1 MNNKITIIA
10 IAAIAACAGC
20 NTTRIGADPV
30 ALGTRTTTV
39 YIDGDTNRVASVT
52 TTPVHAFGWW
62 ANSYRN
68 LMDTQIADMAFQ
80 YGEASASVH
89 GYGNTVNVEAVKA
102 CADAVSD
109 ITAKVCAAI
118 VSHGG
123 TTVSSAVSSLV
134 AKYIKAGG
142 DPAKATVTCA
152 DGSCTISDG
161 CTTCTDAG
169 CYTCGECCADGSCNP
184 Q

>member
-1 MNNKITIIA
+1 MNKTIIIA
-10 IAAIAACAGC
+10 ISAALACAGC

-68 LMDTQIADMAFQ
+68 LMDTQIADMSFR

-134 AKYIKAGG
+134 ARFVKAGG
-142 DPAKATVTCA
+142 DPTKATVTCT
-152 DGSCTISDG
+152 DSGCTITDG
-161 CTTCTDAG
+161 TVTC
-169 CYTCGECCADGSCNP
+169 DGAKCWE
-184 Q
+184 

>member
-1 MNNKITIIA
+1 MNDTMNKITIIA
-10 IAAIAACAGC
+10 VAAFAACAGC

-30 ALGTRTTTV
+30 ALGTATTTT

-68 LMDTQIADMAFQ
+68 LMDTQIADMSFR
-80 YGEASASVH
+80 YGEASASVK

-102 CADAVSD
+102 IADAATD

-118 VSHGG
+118 ATAGG
-123 TTVSSAVSSLV
+123 SACADSVSSLV

-142 DPAKATVTCA
+142 DPEKATVTCS
-152 DGSCTISDG
+152 GGNCTISDG
-161 CTTCTDAG
+161 AVSEVCTG
-169 CYTCGECCADGSCNP
+169 CYA

>member
-1 MNNKITIIA
+1 MNKITIIA
-10 IAAIAACAGC
+10 VAALAACAGC

-39 YIDGDTNRVASVT
+39 YVDGDTNRVASVT
-52 TTPVHAFGWW
+52 VSTDHAFSWW

-80 YGEASASVH
+80 YGEASASVK

-109 ITAKVCAAI
+109 IAAKVCAAI

-134 AKYIKAGG
+134 ARFVKAGG
-142 DPAKATVTCA
+142 DPAKATVSCA
-152 DGSCTISDG
+152 DGNCTITDG
-161 CTTCTDAG
+161 TITC
-169 CYTCGECCADGSCNP
+169 DGGKCWE
-184 Q
+184 

>member
-1 MNNKITIIA
+1 MENLIKFR
-10 IAAIAACAGC
+10 AAFAVAALAACAGC

-52 TTPVHAFGWW
+52 VSTDHAFAWW

-134 AKYIKAGG
+134 ARFVKAGG
-142 DPAKATVTCA
+142 DASKATVECT
-152 DGSCTISDG
+152 DGNCTITDG
-161 CTTCTDAG
+161 TITC
-169 CYTCGECCADGSCNP
+169 DGGKCWE
-184 Q
+184 

>member
-1 MNNKITIIA
+1 MNKITIIA

-52 TTPVHAFGWW
+52 VSTDHAFAWW

-80 YGEASASVH
+80 YGEASASVK
-89 GYGNTVNVEAVKA
+89 GYNNTVNVEAVKA

-134 AKYIKAGG
+134 ARFVKAGG
-142 DPAKATVTCA
+142 DASKATVQCK
-152 DGSCTISDG
+152 DGSCTITDG
-161 CTTCTDAG
+161 TITC
-169 CYTCGECCADGSCNP
+169 DGGKCWE
-184 Q
+184 

>member
-1 MNNKITIIA
+1 MNKITIIA
-10 IAAIAACAGC
+10 LVALAACAGC

-30 ALGTRTTTV
+30 ALGTATTTT
-39 YIDGDTNRVASVT
+39 YIDGDTNRVASVAT
-52 TTPVHAFGWW
+52 NPVYAFGWW

-80 YGEASASVH
+80 YGEASASVK

-134 AKYIKAGG
+134 ARFVKAGG
-142 DPAKATVTCA
+142 DPAKATVSCA
-152 DGSCTISDG
+152 DGSCTITDG
-161 CTTCTDAG
+161 TITC
-169 CYTCGECCADGSCNP
+169 DGGKCWE
-184 Q
+184 

>member
-1 MNNKITIIA
+1 MNKITIIA
-10 IAAIAACAGC
+10 VAAIAACAGC

-30 ALGTRTTTV
+30 ALGTATTTT

-52 TTPVHAFGWW
+52 TAPVHAFGWW

-68 LMDTQIADMAFQ
+68 LMDTQIVEMAFQ
-80 YGEASASVH
+80 YGEASASVK

-109 ITAKVCAAI
+109 ITAKVCSAI

-134 AKYIKAGG
+134 ARFIKSGG
-142 DPAKATVTCA
+142 DASKASVTC
-152 DGSCTISDG
+152 DGGNCTITDG
-161 CTTCTDAG
+161 VVTETCVG
-169 CYTCGECCADGSCNP
+169 CSEM
-184 Q
+184 

>member
-1 MNNKITIIA
+1 MNKITIIA
-10 IAAIAACAGC
+10 IAALAACAGC

-52 TTPVHAFGWW
+52 VSTDHAFAWW

-80 YGEASASVH
+80 YGEASASVK

-134 AKYIKAGG
+134 ARFVKAGG
-142 DPAKATVTCA
+142 DASKAQVTCK
-152 DGSCTISDG
+152 DGSCTITDG
-161 CTTCTDAG
+161 NITC
-169 CYTCGECCADGSCNP
+169 DGGKCWE
-184 Q
+184 

>member
-1 MNNKITIIA
+1 MKNLVKIRA
-10 IAAIAACAGC
+10 IFAVAAIAVCAGC

-52 TTPVHAFGWW
+52 TSTDHAFAWW

-134 AKYIKAGG
+134 ARFVKAGG
-142 DPAKATVTCA
+142 DPAKATVECK
-152 DGSCTISDG
+152 DGSCSITDGTITCDG
-161 CTTCTDAG
+161 GKCW
-169 CYTCGECCADGSCNP
+169 E
-184 Q
+184 

>member
-1 MNNKITIIA
+1 MNKLIDTTAGKIIA
-10 IAAIAACAGC
+10 VTALGLFAALVDGC

-30 ALGTRTTTV
+30 ALGTATTTT

-52 TTPVHAFGWW
+52 TAPVHAFGWW

-102 CADAVSD
+102 IADAATD
-109 ITAKVCAAI
+109 ITAKVCTAI

-142 DPAKATVTCA
+142 DPAKATVECK

-161 CTTCTDAG
+161 RTTCTDAG
-169 CYTCGECCADGSCNP
+169 CYTCEE
-184 Q
+184 

>member
-1 MNNKITIIA
+1 MNKITIIA
-10 IAAIAACAGC
+10 VSAIAACAGC

-30 ALGTRTTTV
+30 ALGTATTTT

-68 LMDTQIADMAFQ
+68 LMDTQIADMAFR
-80 YGEASASVH
+80 YGEASASVK

-123 TTVSSAVSSLV
+123 SVVTSKVSSLV
-134 AKYIKAGG
+134 SKFVSAGG
-142 DPAKATVTCA
+142 DPAKATV
-152 DGSCTISDG
+152 SCTDGG
-161 CTTCTDAG
+161 CTITDGTITC
-169 CYTCGECCADGSCNP
+169 DGGKCWE
-184 Q
+184 

>member
-1 MNNKITIIA
+1 MDKITIIA
-10 IAAIAACAGC
+10 ISVLAACAGC

-52 TTPVHAFGWW
+52 VSTDHAFAWW

-80 YGEASASVH
+80 YGEASASVK

-134 AKYIKAGG
+134 SRFVKAGG
-142 DPAKATVTCA
+142 DASKATV
-152 DGSCTISDG
+152 SCTDG
-161 CTTCTDAG
+161 NCTITDGTITCSG
-169 CYTCGECCADGSCNP
+169 GKCWE
-184 Q
+184 

>member
-1 MNNKITIIA
+1 MKNLVKIRAIFA
-10 IAAIAACAGC
+10 IAALAACAGC

-30 ALGTRTTTV
+30 ALGTATTTT

-52 TTPVHAFGWW
+52 TAPVHAFGWW

-68 LMDTQIADMAFQ
+68 LMDTQIADMSFR
-80 YGEASASVH
+80 YGEASASVR

-134 AKYIKAGG
+134 ARFVKAGG
-142 DPAKATVTCA
+142 DASKATVTCT
-152 DGSCTISDG
+152 DGNCTITDG
-161 CTTCTDAG
+161 TITC
-169 CYTCGECCADGSCNP
+169 DGGKCWE
-184 Q
+184 

>member
-1 MNNKITIIA
+1 MNKITIIA
-10 IAAIAACAGC
+10 IAALAACAGC

-52 TTPVHAFGWW
+52 VSTDHAFAWW

-68 LMDTQIADMAFQ
+68 LMDTQIADMAFR
-80 YGEASASVH
+80 YGDASASVS

-152 DGSCTISDG
+152 DGSCTITDG

>member
-1 MNNKITIIA
+1 MNKITIIA

-52 TTPVHAFGWW
+52 VSTDHAFAWW

-80 YGEASASVH
+80 YGEASASVK

-109 ITAKVCAAI
+109 VTAKVCAAI

-134 AKYIKAGG
+134 ARFVKAGG
-142 DPAKATVTCA
+142 DASKAQVTC
-152 DGSCTISDG
+152 DGGNCTITDG
-161 CTTCTDAG
+161 TITC
-169 CYTCGECCADGSCNP
+169 DGGKCWE
-184 Q
+184 

>member
-1 MNNKITIIA
+1 MNKLIDTAVGKTIA
-10 IAAIAACAGC
+10 VAALGLFAALVDGC

-30 ALGTRTTTV
+30 ALGTATTTTYV
-39 YIDGDTNRVASVT
+39 DGDTNRVASVT
-52 TTPVHAFGWW
+52 TTPVHAFAWW

-68 LMDTQIADMAFQ
+68 LMDTQIEDMAFQ
-80 YGEASASVH
+80 YGEASASVS

-102 CADAVSD
+102 CADVVSD

-134 AKYIKAGG
+134 AKYINAGG

-169 CYTCGECCADGSCNP
+169 CYTCEE
-184 Q
+184 

>member
-1 MNNKITIIA
+1 MNKITIIA
-10 IAAIAACAGC
+10 IAALAACAGC

-52 TTPVHAFGWW
+52 VSTDHAFAWW

-68 LMDTQIADMAFQ
+68 LMDTQIADMAFK

-109 ITAKVCAAI
+109 VTAKVCSAI

-134 AKYIKAGG
+134 ARFVKAGG
-142 DPAKATVTCA
+142 DASKAQVTC
-152 DGSCTISDG
+152 DGGNCTITDG
-161 CTTCTDAG
+161 NITC
-169 CYTCGECCADGSCNP
+169 DGGKCWE
-184 Q
+184 

>member
-1 MNNKITIIA
+1 MKNLVKIRA
-10 IAAIAACAGC
+10 IFAVAAIAACAGC

-52 TTPVHAFGWW
+52 TSTDHAFAWW

-89 GYGNTVNVEAVKA
+89 GYNNTVNVEAVKA

-134 AKYIKAGG
+134 ARFVKAGG
-142 DPAKATVTCA
+142 DPAKAQVTCDGGNCTITDGTVTC
-152 DGSCTISDG
+152 DGGKCW
-161 CTTCTDAG
+161 
-169 CYTCGECCADGSCNP
+169 E
-184 Q
+184 

>member
-1 MNNKITIIA
+1 MNKTIIIA
-10 IAAIAACAGC
+10 IAAIAACVGC

-52 TTPVHAFGWW
+52 VSTDHAFAWW

-80 YGEASASVH
+80 YGEASASVK

-134 AKYIKAGG
+134 ARFVKAGG
-142 DPAKATVTCA
+142 DASKAQVTC
-152 DGSCTISDG
+152 DGGNCTITDG
-161 CTTCTDAG
+161 TITC
-169 CYTCGECCADGSCNP
+169 DGGKCWE
-184 Q
+184 

>member
-1 MNNKITIIA
+1 MKNLVKIRA
-10 IAAIAACAGC
+10 ILSVVAIAACAGC

-30 ALGTRTTTV
+30 ALGTATTTT
-39 YIDGDTNRVASVT
+39 YIDGDTNRVASVAT
-52 TTPVHAFGWW
+52 NPVYAFGWW

-68 LMDTQIADMAFQ
+68 LMDTQIADMSFR

-109 ITAKVCAAI
+109 VTAKVCAAI

-134 AKYIKAGG
+134 ARFVKAGG
-142 DPAKATVTCA
+142 DPAKATVECK
-152 DGSCTISDG
+152 DGNCTITDG
-161 CTTCTDAG
+161 TITC
-169 CYTCGECCADGSCNP
+169 DGGKCWE
-184 Q
+184 

>member
-1 MNNKITIIA
+1 MNKITIIA
-10 IAAIAACAGC
+10 ISVLAACAGC

-52 TTPVHAFGWW
+52 VSTDHAFAWW

-80 YGEASASVH
+80 YGEASASVK

-109 ITAKVCAAI
+109 VTAKVCAAI

-134 AKYIKAGG
+134 ARFVKAGG
-142 DPAKATVTCA
+142 DASKATVSC
-152 DGSCTISDG
+152 DGGNCTITDG
-161 CTTCTDAG
+161 TITC
-169 CYTCGECCADGSCNP
+169 DGGKCWE
-184 Q
+184 

>member
-1 MNNKITIIA
+1 MKIIPKLITI
-10 IAAIAACAGC
+10 AALAAVAAGC

-30 ALGTRTTTV
+30 ALGMATTTT

-52 TTPVHAFGWW
+52 TSPVHAFGWW

-68 LMDTQIADMAFQ
+68 LMDTHMADMAFQ
-80 YGEASASVH
+80 YGQASASVH

-118 VSHGG
+118 VNHGG

-134 AKYIKAGG
+134 ARFVQAGG
-142 DPAKATVTCA
+142 DASKATVECT
-152 DGSCTISDG
+152 DGNCTITDG
-161 CTTCTDAG
+161 TITC
-169 CYTCGECCADGSCNP
+169 DGGKCWE
-184 Q
+184 

>member
-1 MNNKITIIA
+1 MKNIVKIRA
-10 IAAIAACAGC
+10 ILSVVAIAACAGC

-52 TTPVHAFGWW
+52 TSTDHAFAWW

-80 YGEASASVH
+80 YGEASASVK

-134 AKYIKAGG
+134 ARFVKAGG
-142 DPAKATVTCA
+142 DPAKATVTC
-152 DGSCTISDG
+152 DGGNCTITDG
-161 CTTCTDAG
+161 TITCSG
-169 CYTCGECCADGSCNP
+169 GKCWE
-184 Q
+184 

>member
-1 MNNKITIIA
+1 MKTIQTITVCAVALA
-10 IAAIAACAGC
+10 IAGC

-30 ALGTRTTTV
+30 ALGTATTTT

-68 LMDTQIADMAFQ
+68 LMDTQIADMAFN
-80 YGEASASVH
+80 YGNASATVS

-102 CADAVSD
+102 VANAVTD

-123 TTVSSAVSSLV
+123 TSVSSAVSSLV
-134 AKYIKAGG
+134 SRFVKAGG
-142 DPAKATVTCA
+142 KAENATVTCK
-152 DGSCTISDG
+152 DGNCTITDG
-161 CTTCTDAG
+161 TTTCTDAG
-169 CYTCGECCADGSCNP
+169 CYTCTDCA

>member
-1 MNNKITIIA
+1 MNKITIIA

-52 TTPVHAFGWW
+52 VSTDHAFAWW

-80 YGEASASVH
+80 YGEASASVK

-134 AKYIKAGG
+134 ARFVKAGG
-142 DPAKATVTCA
+142 DASKAQVTC
-152 DGSCTISDG
+152 DGGNCTITDG
-161 CTTCTDAG
+161 TITC
-169 CYTCGECCADGSCNP
+169 DGGKCWE
-184 Q
+184 

>member
-1 MNNKITIIA
+1 MKNLVKIRAVFA
-10 IAAIAACAGC
+10 IAALAACAGC
-20 NTTRIGADPV
+20 NTTRIGAYPV

-39 YIDGDTNRVASVT
+39 YVDGDTNRVASVT
-52 TTPVHAFGWW
+52 VSTDHAFSWW

-68 LMDTQIADMAFQ
+68 LMDTQIADMAFR

-109 ITAKVCAAI
+109 VTAKVCAAI

-134 AKYIKAGG
+134 ARFVKAGG
-142 DPAKATVTCA
+142 DASKAQVTCK
-152 DGSCTISDG
+152 DGNCTITDG
-161 CTTCTDAG
+161 TITC
-169 CYTCGECCADGSCNP
+169 DGGKCWE
-184 Q
+184 

>member
-1 MNNKITIIA
+1 MKNLVKIRA
-10 IAAIAACAGC
+10 IFAVAAIAVCAGC

-30 ALGTRTTTV
+30 ALGTATTTTYV
-39 YIDGDTNRVASVT
+39 DGDTNRVASVAT
-52 TTPVHAFGWW
+52 NPVYAFGWW

-89 GYGNTVNVEAVKA
+89 GYCNTVNVEAVKA

-134 AKYIKAGG
+134 ARFVKAGG
-142 DPAKATVTCA
+142 DPTKAQVTCS
-152 DGSCTISDG
+152 DGNCTITDG
-161 CTTCTDAG
+161 TITC
-169 CYTCGECCADGSCNP
+169 DGGKCWE
-184 Q
+184 

>member
-1 MNNKITIIA
+1 MNKITIIA
-10 IAAIAACAGC
+10 IAAIVACAGC

-39 YIDGDTNRVASVT
+39 YVDGDTNRVASVT
-52 TTPVHAFGWW
+52 TSTDHAFAWW

-134 AKYIKAGG
+134 ARFVKAGG
-142 DPAKATVTCA
+142 DASKAQVTC
-152 DGSCTISDG
+152 DGGNCTITDG
-161 CTTCTDAG
+161 TITC
-169 CYTCGECCADGSCNP
+169 DGGKCWE
-184 Q
+184 

>member
-1 MNNKITIIA
+1 MNKTIKITAGKTIIV
-10 IAAIAACAGC
+10 AALGLFAALVDGC

-30 ALGTRTTTV
+30 ALGTTTTTTYV
-39 YIDGDTNRVASVT
+39 DGDTNRVASVA
-52 TTPVHAFGWW
+52 TTPIYAFGWW

-80 YGEASASVH
+80 YGEASASVK

-142 DPAKATVTCA
+142 KVENATVTCK
-152 DGSCTISDG
+152 DGSCTITDG

-169 CYTCGECCADGSCNP
+169 CYTCGE
-184 Q
+184 

>member
-1 MNNKITIIA
+1 MNKITIIA
-10 IAAIAACAGC
+10 VAALAACAGC

-52 TTPVHAFGWW
+52 VSTDHAFAWW

-80 YGEASASVH
+80 YGEASASVK

-109 ITAKVCAAI
+109 VTAKVCAAI

-134 AKYIKAGG
+134 ARFVKAGG
-142 DPAKATVTCA
+142 DASKATVSC
-152 DGSCTISDG
+152 DGGNCTITDG
-161 CTTCTDAG
+161 TITC
-169 CYTCGECCADGSCNP
+169 DGGKCWE
-184 Q
+184 

>member
-1 MNNKITIIA
+1 MKNLVKIRA
-10 IAAIAACAGC
+10 ILSVVALAACAGC

-30 ALGTRTTTV
+30 ALGTSTTTT

-134 AKYIKAGG
+134 SRFVKAGG
-142 DPAKATVTCA
+142 DASKATV
-152 DGSCTISDG
+152 SCTDG
-161 CTTCTDAG
+161 NCTITDGTITC
-169 CYTCGECCADGSCNP
+169 DGGKCWE
-184 Q
+184 

>member
-1 MNNKITIIA
+1 MNKITIIA
-10 IAAIAACAGC
+10 IASLAACAGC

-52 TTPVHAFGWW
+52 TSTDHAFAWW

-109 ITAKVCAAI
+109 ITAKVCSAI

-134 AKYIKAGG
+134 ARFIKAGG
-142 DPAKATVTCA
+142 DASKATVECK
-152 DGSCTISDG
+152 DGSCTITDG
-161 CTTCTDAG
+161 TITC
-169 CYTCGECCADGSCNP
+169 DGGKCWE
-184 Q
+184 

>member
-1 MNNKITIIA
+1 MNKLHIKLIA
-10 IAAIAACAGC
+10 ISALAACAGC

-52 TTPVHAFGWW
+52 TSTDHAFAWW

-68 LMDTQIADMAFQ
+68 LMDTQIADMSFR
-80 YGEASASVH
+80 YGEASASVK

-134 AKYIKAGG
+134 ARFVKAGG
-142 DPAKATVTCA
+142 DPAKATVSCA
-152 DGSCTISDG
+152 DGNCTITDG
-161 CTTCTDAG
+161 TITC
-169 CYTCGECCADGSCNP
+169 DGGKCWE
-184 Q
+184 

>member
-1 MNNKITIIA
+1 MNKLTIIA

-39 YIDGDTNRVASVT
+39 YIDGDTTRVASVPT
-52 TTPVHAFGWW
+52 STDHAFAWW

-80 YGEASASVH
+80 YGEASASVK

-123 TTVSSAVSSLV
+123 SVVTSKVSSLV
-134 AKYIKAGG
+134 ARFVKAGG
-142 DPAKATVTCA
+142 DASKAQVTCD
-152 DGSCTISDG
+152 DGNCTITDG
-161 CTTCTDAG
+161 CITCTDGA
-169 CYTCGECCADGSCNP
+169 CSPTR
-184 Q
+184 

>member
-1 MNNKITIIA
+1 MNKITIIA
-10 IAAIAACAGC
+10 ISVLAACTGC
-20 NTTRIGADPV
+20 NTTRIGAAPV
-30 ALGTRTTTV
+30 ALGTATTTTYV
-39 YIDGDTNRVASVT
+39 DGDTNRVASVT

-80 YGEASASVH
+80 YGEASASVK

-134 AKYIKAGG
+134 ARFVKAGG
-142 DPAKATVTCA
+142 DPAKATVECK
-152 DGSCTISDG
+152 DGSCTITDG
-161 CTTCTDAG
+161 TITC
-169 CYTCGECCADGSCNP
+169 DGGKCWE
-184 Q
+184 